1 MSDLATVTEV
11 TEHAVLGQVVLGYSP
26 LVDRHRAIT
35 ATRLTVF
42 PSRPDVKPDAAALLA
57 AVTEVWPADG
67 GRVSLNVA
75 SETALQDLVHF
86 QPAPNV
92 MVEIPAFMACDI
104 ANSAGLQAMHAHGS
118 TLLIKGRP
126 LSPLPREVLPC
137 FAYSIVDL
145 ADERRDGTPPPG
157 GATRTIPHIQSGVRT
172 LADME
177 QSFQRGAIAVL
188 GWPIDD
194 VAVAAATG
202 KGGARPEL
210 QFIVE
215 LINRVDREEPA
226 DRLEAVLKTDPTL
239 AFRLMRYI
247 NSPAFGLSVE
257 ISSFRHAIMVLGYNR
272 LKRWL
277 ALLLASASK
286 DPNVKP
292 VMYAAVR
299 RGLLMEEL
307 GRHSASADQRSEM
320 FICGVFSLLDRLMG
334 QPLPGLMQSIPVPD
348 AVRAALVEETGP
360 YHAALELVRAIEAES
375 VFDIRAAADAT
386 MLGLPEVN
394 RAVLRALSNARQ
406 LD

>member
-1 MSDLATVTEV
+1 MSD
-11 TEHAVLGQVVLGYSP
+11 HQVLGQVVLGYSP
-26 LVDRHRAIT
+26 MVDRHRAIT

-42 PSRPDVKPDAAALLA
+42 PSRPDVTPSAAALLE
-57 AVTEVWPADG
+57 AVGEVWPADG

-75 SETALQDLVHF
+75 SETALQDLVQQ
-86 QPAPNV
+86 QPTPNV
-92 MVEIPAFMACDI
+92 MVEVPAFMASDI
-104 ANSAGLQAMHAHGS
+104 ANSEALQAMHKHGS

-145 ADERRDGTPPPG
+145 ADERRDGTPAPG

-177 QSFQRGAIAVL
+177 QAFQRGAIAVL
-188 GWPIDD
+188 GWPIDE
-194 VAVAAATG
+194 VAAARPKG
-202 KGGARPEL
+202 KDGTRPEL

-292 VMYAAVR
+292 AMYAAVR

-307 GRHSASADQRSEM
+307 GRTSADADQRSEM

-334 QPLPGLMQSIPVPD
+334 QPLPDLMRSIPVPD
-348 AVRAALVEETGP
+348 AVRVALVDNTGP
-360 YHAALELVRAIEAES
+360 YHAQLELVRAIESES
-375 VFDIRAAADAT
+375 IFDIRAAADAVL
-386 MLGLPEVN
+386 LGLPEVN
-394 RAVLRALSNARQ
+394 RAVLRALAGARQ

>member
-1 MSDLATVTEV
+1 MLRLLD
-11 TEHAVLGQVVLGYSP
+11 
-26 LVDRHRAIT
+26 HRPGRRAP
-35 ATRLTVF
+35 R
-42 PSRPDVKPDAAALLA
+42 RLA
-57 AVTEVWPADG
+57 A
-67 GRVSLNVA
+67 
-75 SETALQDLVHF
+75 
-86 QPAPNV
+86 
-92 MVEIPAFMACDI
+92 
-104 ANSAGLQAMHAHGS
+104 
-118 TLLIKGRP
+118 
-126 LSPLPREVLPC
+126 
-137 FAYSIVDL
+137 
-145 ADERRDGTPPPG
+145 PG

-172 LADME
+172 LADLE

-194 VAVAAATG
+194 VMASSSG
-202 KGGARPEL
+202 KSGSRPEL

-257 ISSFRHAIMVLGYNR
+257 INSFRHAIMVLGYNR

-307 GRHSASADQRSEM
+307 GRASRTTPTSAARCSSAACSRCST
-320 FICGVFSLLDRLMG
+320 
-334 QPLPGLMQSIPVPD
+334 
-348 AVRAALVEETGP
+348 A
-360 YHAALELVRAIEAES
+360 
-375 VFDIRAAADAT
+375 
-386 MLGLPEVN
+386 
-394 RAVLRALSNARQ
+394 
-406 LD
+406 

>member
-1 MSDLATVTEV
+1 MND
-11 TEHAVLGQVVLGYSP
+11 HPVLGQVALGYSP
-26 LVDRHRAIT
+26 MVDRHRAIT
-35 ATRLTVF
+35 ASRLTVF
-42 PSRPDVKPDAAALLA
+42 PSRPDTTPNAADLLA
-57 AVTEVWPADG
+57 AVAEVWPADG
-67 GRVSLNVA
+67 GRVSLNVV
-75 SETALQDLVHF
+75 SETALHDLVQL

-92 MVEIPAFMACDI
+92 MVEIPAFMACD
-104 ANSAGLQAMHAHGS
+104 AGNSAALQAMHAAGS

-137 FAYSIVDL
+137 FAYSIIDL
-145 ADERRDGTPPPG
+145 ADERRDGSPPPG
-157 GATRTIPHIQSGVRT
+157 GVTRTIPHIQSGVRT
-172 LADME
+172 LAEME
-177 QSFQRGAIAVL
+177 QAFQRGAIAVL

-194 VAVAAATG
+194 VAANSG
-202 KGGARPEL
+202 KGNGKSGPRPEL

-257 ISSFRHAIMVLGYNR
+257 INSFRHAIMVLGYNR

-299 RGLLMEEL
+299 RGLLMEEF
-307 GRHSASADQRSEM
+307 GRANADADQRGEM

-334 QPLPGLMQSIPVPD
+334 QPMADLMRSIPVPD
-348 AVRAALVEETGP
+348 AVRAALVDDSGP
-360 YHAALELVRAIEAES
+360 YHAQLELVRAVEAES
-375 VFDIRAAADAT
+375 VYDIRAAAEAT

-394 RAVLRALSNARQ
+394 RAVLRALAGAKQ

>member
-1 MSDLATVTEV
+1 MSNLN
-11 TEHAVLGQVVLGYSP
+11 EHPVLGQVALGYSP
-26 LVDRHRAIT
+26 MVDRHRAIT

-42 PSRPDVKPDAAALLA
+42 PSRPDVKPDAAALLE

-75 SETALQDLVHF
+75 SETALHDLVRF

-92 MVEIPAFMACDI
+92 MVEVPAFMACDA
-104 ANSAGLQAMHAHGS
+104 ANSAALQAMHAHGC

-137 FAYSIVDL
+137 FAYSIVDV

-157 GATRTIPHIQSGVRT
+157 GATRTIPHIQAGVRT

-194 VAVAAATG
+194 VVAEANG
-202 KGGARPEL
+202 KGKGSRPEL

-299 RGLLMEEL
+299 RGLLMEEF
-307 GRHSASADQRSEM
+307 GQIGASADQRSEM

-334 QPLPGLMQSIPVPD
+334 QPLDDLMRSIPVPD
-348 AVRAALVEETGP
+348 TVRVALVEQEGP
-360 YHAALELVRAIEAES
+360 YHAPLELVRAVEAGS
-375 VFDIRAAADAT
+375 VYDIRSAADAT

-394 RAVLRALSNARQ
+394 RSVLRALANARQ

>member
-1 MSDLATVTEV
+1 MNDHPVF
-11 TEHAVLGQVVLGYSP
+11 GQVVLGYSP
-26 LVDRHRAIT
+26 MVDRHRAIT
-35 ATRLTVF
+35 ASRLTVF
-42 PSRPDVKPDAAALLA
+42 PSRPDITPNAADLLA
-57 AVTEVWPADG
+57 AVAEVWPADG

-75 SETALQDLVHF
+75 SETALHELVQF

-92 MVEIPAFMACDI
+92 MVEIPAFMACD
-104 ANSAGLQAMHAHGS
+104 AGNSAALQAMHAAGS

-137 FAYSIVDL
+137 FAYSIIDL

-157 GATRTIPHIQSGVRT
+157 SAQRTIPHIQSGVRT
-172 LADME
+172 LADLE
-177 QSFQRGAIAVL
+177 LSFQRGALAVL

-194 VAVAAATG
+194 VVANNG
-202 KGGARPEL
+202 KSGSRPEL

-226 DRLEAVLKTDPTL
+226 DRLEQVLKTDPTL

-307 GRHSASADQRSEM
+307 GRATADADQRGEM

-334 QPLPGLMQSIPVPD
+334 QPMADLMRSIPVPD
-348 AVRAALVEETGP
+348 AVRAALVDASGP
-360 YHAALELVRAIEAES
+360 YHSQLELVRAVEAES
-375 VFDIRAAADAT
+375 VFDIRAAAEAT

-394 RAVLRALSNARQ
+394 RAVLRALAGAKQ

>member
-1 MSDLATVTEV
+1 MTATMTDQP
-11 TEHAVLGQVVLGYSP
+11 VLGQVVLGYSP
-26 LVDRHRAIT
+26 MVDRHRAIT
-35 ATRLTVF
+35 AARLTVF
-42 PSRPDVKPDAAALLA
+42 PSRADTAPDAAALLE
-57 AVTEVWPADG
+57 AVAEVWPADG

-75 SETALQDLVHF
+75 SETALQDLVRF
-86 QPAPNV
+86 RPAPNV
-92 MVEIPAFMACDI
+92 MVEIPAFMACDA
-104 ANSAGLQAMHAHGS
+104 ANSESLRAMHQHGS

-126 LSPLPREVLPC
+126 LQPLPREVLPC
-137 FAYSIVDL
+137 FAYSIIDL
-145 ADERRDGTPPPG
+145 ADERRDGSPPPG
-157 GATRTIPHIQSGVRT
+157 GVTRTIPHIQSGVRT
-172 LADME
+172 LAEME
-177 QSFQRGAIAVL
+177 TSFQRGAIAVL

-194 VAVAAATG
+194 VAASNG
-202 KGGARPEL
+202 KSGARPEL

-257 ISSFRHAIMVLGYNR
+257 INSFRHAIMVLGYNR

-307 GRHSASADQRSEM
+307 GQHSVSADQRSEM

-334 QPLPGLMQSIPVPD
+334 QPLPDLMRSIPVPD
-348 AVRAALVEETGP
+348 AVRAALVDQAGP
-360 YHAALELVRAIEAES
+360 YHAQLELVRAVEAES
-375 VFDIRAAADAT
+375 VFDIRSAAEAT

-394 RAVLRALSNARQ
+394 RAVLRALASARQ

>member
-1 MSDLATVTEV
+1 MNDQP
-11 TEHAVLGQVVLGYSP
+11 VLGQVVLGYSP
-26 LVDRHRAIT
+26 MVDRHRAIT
-35 ATRLTVF
+35 AARLTVF
-42 PSRPDVKPDAAALLA
+42 PSRPDSAPDAAALLE
-57 AVTEVWPADG
+57 AVAEVWPADG

-75 SETALQDLVHF
+75 SETALQDLVRF
-86 QPAPNV
+86 RPAPNV
-92 MVEIPAFMACDI
+92 MVEIPAFMACDVT
-104 ANSAGLQAMHAHGS
+104 NSEALQAMHAHGS

-137 FAYSIVDL
+137 FAYSIIDL

-157 GATRTIPHIQSGVRT
+157 GVTRTIPHIQSGVRT

-177 QSFQRGAIAVL
+177 LSFQRGAIAVL

-194 VAVAAATG
+194 VAAGNG
-202 KGGARPEL
+202 KSGARPEL

-257 ISSFRHAIMVLGYNR
+257 INSFRHAIMVLGYNR

-307 GRHSASADQRSEM
+307 GSQGASADQRSEM

-334 QPLPGLMQSIPVPD
+334 QPLAELVRSIPVPD
-348 AVRAALVEETGP
+348 AVRAALVERGGP
-360 YHAALELVRAIEAES
+360 YHAQLELVRAIESES
-375 VFDIRAAADAT
+375 VYDIRAASDAT
-386 MLGLPEVN
+386 MQGLPEVN
-394 RAVLRALSNARQ
+394 RAVLRALAGARQ

>member
-1 MSDLATVTEV
+1 MNDQP
-11 TEHAVLGQVVLGYSP
+11 VLGQVVLGYSP
-26 LVDRHRAIT
+26 MVDRHRAIT
-35 ATRLTVF
+35 AARLTVF
-42 PSRPDVKPDAAALLA
+42 PSRPDSAPDAAALLE
-57 AVTEVWPADG
+57 AVAEVWPADG

-75 SETALQDLVHF
+75 SETALQDLVRF
-86 QPAPNV
+86 RPAPNV
-92 MVEIPAFMACDI
+92 MVEIPAFMACDVT
-104 ANSAGLQAMHAHGS
+104 NSEALQAMHAHGS

-137 FAYSIVDL
+137 FAYSIIDL

-157 GATRTIPHIQSGVRT
+157 GVTRTIPHIQSGVRT

-177 QSFQRGAIAVL
+177 LSFQRGAIAVL

-194 VAVAAATG
+194 VAASNG

-257 ISSFRHAIMVLGYNR
+257 INSFRHAIMVLGYNR

-307 GRHSASADQRSEM
+307 GSQGASADQRSEM

-334 QPLPGLMQSIPVPD
+334 QPLAELVRSIPVPD
-348 AVRAALVEETGP
+348 AVRAALVERGGP
-360 YHAALELVRAIEAES
+360 YHAQLELVRAIESES
-375 VFDIRAAADAT
+375 VYDIRAASDAT
-386 MLGLPEVN
+386 MQGLPEVN
-394 RAVLRALSNARQ
+394 RAVLRALAGARQ

>member
-1 MSDLATVTEV
+1 MND
-11 TEHAVLGQVVLGYSP
+11 HPIFGQVALGYSP
-26 LVDRHRAIT
+26 MVDRHRAIT
-35 ATRLTVF
+35 ASRLTVF
-42 PSRPDVKPDAAALLA
+42 PSRPDTTPNAADLLA
-57 AVTEVWPADG
+57 AVAEVWPADS
-67 GRVSLNVA
+67 GRVSLNVV
-75 SETALQDLVHF
+75 SETALHELVQF
-86 QPAPNV
+86 RPAANV
-92 MVEIPAFMACDI
+92 MVEIPAFMACDPV
-104 ANSAGLQAMHAHGS
+104 NSAALQAMHAAGS

-137 FAYSIVDL
+137 FAYSIIDL
-145 ADERRDGTPPPG
+145 ADERRDGSPPPG
-157 GATRTIPHIQSGVRT
+157 GVARTIPHIQSGVRT
-172 LADME
+172 LADLE
-177 QSFQRGAIAVL
+177 TSFHRGAIAVL

-194 VAVAAATG
+194 VMAASG
-202 KGGARPEL
+202 KGGSRPEL

-226 DRLEAVLKTDPTL
+226 ERLEQVLKTDPTL

-257 ISSFRHAIMVLGYNR
+257 INSFRHAIMVLGYNR

-307 GRHSASADQRSEM
+307 GRATADADQRSEM

-334 QPLPGLMQSIPVPD
+334 QPMGDLMRSIPVPD
-348 AVRAALVEETGP
+348 AVRAALVDQAGP
-360 YHAALELVRAIEAES
+360 YHSQLELVRAVEAES
-375 VFDIRAAADAT
+375 VYDIRAAAEAT
-386 MLGLPEVN
+386 MLGLPDVN
-394 RAVLRALSNARQ
+394 RAVLRALAGAKQ

>member
-1 MSDLATVTEV
+1 MNDHPVF
-11 TEHAVLGQVVLGYSP
+11 GQVALGYSP
-26 LVDRHRAIT
+26 MVDRHRAIT
-35 ATRLTVF
+35 ASRLTVF
-42 PSRPDVKPDAAALLA
+42 PSRPDTTPNVADLLA
-57 AVTEVWPADG
+57 AVAEVWPADG
-67 GRVSLNVA
+67 GRVSLNVV
-75 SETALQDLVHF
+75 SETALHELVQF

-92 MVEIPAFMACDI
+92 MVEIPAFMACDP
-104 ANSAGLQAMHAHGS
+104 ANSAALQAMHAAGS

-137 FAYSIVDL
+137 FAYSIIDL
-145 ADERRDGTPPPG
+145 ADERRDGAPPPG
-157 GATRTIPHIQSGVRT
+157 GSARTIPHIQSGVRT
-172 LADME
+172 LADLEMA
-177 QSFQRGAIAVL
+177 FQRGAIAVL

-194 VAVAAATG
+194 VMATSG
-202 KGGARPEL
+202 KGGSRPEL

-226 DRLEAVLKTDPTL
+226 DRLEQVLKTDPTL

-257 ISSFRHAIMVLGYNR
+257 INSFRHAIMVLGYNR

-307 GRHSASADQRSEM
+307 GRSTADADQRSEM

-334 QPLPGLMQSIPVPD
+334 QPMDDLMRSIPVPD
-348 AVRAALVEETGP
+348 AVRAALVEEAGP
-360 YHAALELVRAIEAES
+360 YHSQLELVRAVEAES
-375 VFDIRAAADAT
+375 VYDIRAAAEAT
-386 MLGLPEVN
+386 MLGLPDVN
-394 RAVLRALSNARQ
+394 RAVLRALAGAKQ

>member
-1 MSDLATVTEV
+1 MN
-11 TEHAVLGQVVLGYSP
+11 EHPVLGQVVLGYSP
-26 LVDRHRAIT
+26 MVDRHRAIT

-42 PSRPDVKPDAAALLA
+42 PSRPDATPNAADLLE

-67 GRVSLNVA
+67 GRVSLNVV
-75 SETALQDLVHF
+75 SETALHDLVRF

-92 MVEIPAFMACDI
+92 MVEIPAFMACD
-104 ANSAGLQAMHAHGS
+104 ADNSEPLQAMHAHGS

-145 ADERRDGTPPPG
+145 SDERRDGTPAPG

-177 QSFQRGAIAVL
+177 MSFQRGAIAVL

-194 VAVAAATG
+194 VAASNG
-202 KGGARPEL
+202 KGGSRPEL

-307 GRHSASADQRSEM
+307 GRANLNADQRGEM

-334 QPLPGLMQSIPVPD
+334 QPLADLMRSIPVPES
-348 AVRAALVEETGP
+348 VRAALVDQAGP
-360 YHAALELVRAIEAES
+360 YHAQLDLVRAIEAES
-375 VFDIRAAADAT
+375 VYDIRAAAETT
-386 MLGLPEVN
+386 MLGLAEVN
-394 RAVLRALSNARQ
+394 RAVLRALAGAKQ

>member
-1 MSDLATVTEV
+1 MNDHPVF
-11 TEHAVLGQVVLGYSP
+11 GQVALGYSP
-26 LVDRHRAIT
+26 MVDRHRAIT
-35 ATRLTVF
+35 ASRLTVF
-42 PSRPDVKPDAAALLA
+42 PSRPDTTPNVADLLA
-57 AVTEVWPADG
+57 AVAEVWPADG
-67 GRVSLNVA
+67 GRVSLNVV
-75 SETALQDLVHF
+75 SETALHELVQF

-92 MVEIPAFMACDI
+92 MVEIPAFMACDA
-104 ANSAGLQAMHAHGS
+104 ANSAALQAMHAAGS

-137 FAYSIVDL
+137 FAYSIIDL
-145 ADERRDGTPPPG
+145 ADERRDGAPPPG
-157 GATRTIPHIQSGVRT
+157 GSARTIPHIQSGVRT
-172 LADME
+172 LADLEMA
-177 QSFQRGAIAVL
+177 FQRGAIAVL

-194 VAVAAATG
+194 VMATSG
-202 KGGARPEL
+202 KGGSRPEL

-226 DRLEAVLKTDPTL
+226 DRLEQVLKTDPTL

-257 ISSFRHAIMVLGYNR
+257 INSFRHAIMVLGYNR

-307 GRHSASADQRSEM
+307 GRATADADQRSEM

-334 QPLPGLMQSIPVPD
+334 QPMGDLMRSIPVPD
-348 AVRAALVEETGP
+348 AVRAALVEEAGP
-360 YHAALELVRAIEAES
+360 YHSQLELVRAVEAES
-375 VFDIRAAADAT
+375 VYDIRAAAEAT
-386 MLGLPEVN
+386 MLGLPDVN
-394 RAVLRALSNARQ
+394 RAVLRALAGAKQ

>member
-1 MSDLATVTEV
+1 MNDHPVF
-11 TEHAVLGQVVLGYSP
+11 GQVALGYSP
-26 LVDRHRAIT
+26 MVDRHRAIT

-42 PSRPDVKPDAAALLA
+42 PSRPDTTPNAADLLA
-57 AVTEVWPADG
+57 AVAEVWPADG
-67 GRVSLNVA
+67 GRVSLNVV
-75 SETALQDLVHF
+75 SETALHELVQL

-92 MVEIPAFMACDI
+92 MVEVPAFMACDA
-104 ANSAGLQAMHAHGS
+104 ANSAALQAMHAAGS

-137 FAYSIVDL
+137 FAYSIVDT

-157 GATRTIPHIQSGVRT
+157 STARTIPHIQSGVRT
-172 LADME
+172 LADLE
-177 QSFQRGAIAVL
+177 LSFQRGAIAVL

-194 VAVAAATG
+194 VMAANG
-202 KGGARPEL
+202 KGGSRPEL

-226 DRLEAVLKTDPTL
+226 DRLEQVLKTDPTL

-257 ISSFRHAIMVLGYNR
+257 INSFRHAIMVLGYNR

-307 GRHSASADQRSEM
+307 GRATADADQRGEM

-334 QPLPGLMQSIPVPD
+334 QPMADLMRSIPVPD
-348 AVRAALVEETGP
+348 AVRAALVDEGGP
-360 YHAALELVRAIEAES
+360 YHSQLELVRAVEAES
-375 VFDIRAAADAT
+375 VFDIRAAAEAT
-386 MLGLPEVN
+386 MLGLPDVN
-394 RAVLRALSNARQ
+394 RAVLRALAGAKQ

>member
-1 MSDLATVTEV
+1 MDD
-11 TEHAVLGQVVLGYSP
+11 HPVLGQVALGYSP
-26 LVDRHRAIT
+26 MVDRHRAIT

-42 PSRPDVKPDAAALLA
+42 PSRPDTTPNAADLLA

-67 GRVSLNVA
+67 GRVSLNVV
-75 SETALQDLVHF
+75 SETALHDLVKF

-92 MVEIPAFMACDI
+92 MIEVPAFMACDI
-104 ANSAGLQAMHAHGS
+104 ANSEALQAMHTHGS

-177 QSFQRGAIAVL
+177 MSFQRGAIAVL

-194 VAVAAATG
+194 VAAANG
-202 KGGARPEL
+202 KNGARPEL

-299 RGLLMEEL
+299 RGLLMEEI
-307 GRHSASADQRSEM
+307 GRHSTDADQRGEM

-334 QPLPGLMQSIPVPD
+334 QPMADLMQSIPVPD
-348 AVRAALVEETGP
+348 TVRAALVDRTGP
-360 YHAALELVRAIEAES
+360 FHAQLELVRAVEAES
-375 VFDIRAAADAT
+375 VYDIRAAAEAT
-386 MLGLPEVN
+386 MIGLPEVN
-394 RAVLRALSNARQ
+394 RAVLRALAGAKQ

>member
-1 MSDLATVTEV
+1 MND
-11 TEHAVLGQVVLGYSP
+11 HPVLGQVALGYSP
-26 LVDRHRAIT
+26 MVDRHRAIT
-35 ATRLTVF
+35 ASRLTVF
-42 PSRPDVKPDAAALLA
+42 PSRPDTTPNAADLLA
-57 AVTEVWPADG
+57 AVAEVWPADG
-67 GRVSLNVA
+67 GRVSLNVV
-75 SETALQDLVHF
+75 SETALHDLVQL

-92 MVEIPAFMACDI
+92 MVEIPAFMACD
-104 ANSAGLQAMHAHGS
+104 AGNSAALQAMHAAGS

-137 FAYSIVDL
+137 FAYSIIDL
-145 ADERRDGTPPPG
+145 ADERRDGAPPPG
-157 GATRTIPHIQSGVRT
+157 GAARTIPHIQSGVRT
-172 LADME
+172 LADLEM
-177 QSFQRGAIAVL
+177 SFQRGALAVL

-194 VAVAAATG
+194 VMASNG
-202 KGGARPEL
+202 KGGSRPEL

-257 ISSFRHAIMVLGYNR
+257 INSFRHAIMVLGYNR

-299 RGLLMEEL
+299 RGLLMEEF
-307 GRHSASADQRSEM
+307 GRANADADQRGEM

-334 QPLPGLMQSIPVPD
+334 QPMADLMRSIPVPD
-348 AVRAALVEETGP
+348 AVRAALVDDSGP
-360 YHAALELVRAIEAES
+360 YHAQLELVRAVEAES
-375 VFDIRAAADAT
+375 VYDIRAAAEAT

-394 RAVLRALSNARQ
+394 RAVLRALAGAKQ

>member
-1 MSDLATVTEV
+1 MSALTE
-11 TEHAVLGQVVLGYSP
+11 TQILGQVALGYSP
-26 LVDRHRAIT
+26 MVDRHRAIT

-42 PSRPDVKPDAAALLA
+42 PSRPDTKPDAAALLE
-57 AVTEVWPADG
+57 AVAEVWPADG

-75 SETALQDLVHF
+75 SETALHDLVRF

-92 MVEIPAFMACDI
+92 MVEIPAFMACDPVNTE
-104 ANSAGLQAMHAHGS
+104 ALQAMHTHGS

-126 LSPLPREVLPC
+126 LQPLPREVLPC

-145 ADERRDGTPPPG
+145 SDERRDGHPPPG

-172 LADME
+172 LSDME
-177 QSFQRGAIAVL
+177 QSFSRGAIAVL

-194 VAVAAATG
+194 VAAAPG
-202 KGGARPEL
+202 KGGPRPEL

-257 ISSFRHAIMVLGYNR
+257 INSFRHAIMVLGYNR

-307 GRHSASADQRSEM
+307 GRHSSDSDQRSEM

-334 QPLPGLMQSIPVPD
+334 QPLDDLMRSIPVPD
-348 AVRAALVEETGP
+348 AVRAALVDQSGP
-360 YHAALELVRAIEAES
+360 HHAQLELVRAVEAES
-375 VFDIRAAADAT
+375 VFDIRAAAEAT
-386 MLGLPEVN
+386 MIGLPEVN
-394 RAVLRALSNARQ
+394 RAVLRALANARQ

>member
-1 MSDLATVTEV
+1 MNDHPVF
-11 TEHAVLGQVVLGYSP
+11 GQVALGYSP
-26 LVDRHRAIT
+26 MVDRHRAIT

-42 PSRPDVKPDAAALLA
+42 PSRPDTAPNAADLLA
-57 AVTEVWPADG
+57 AVAEVWPADG

-75 SETALQDLVHF
+75 SETALHELVQL

-92 MVEIPAFMACDI
+92 MVEVPAFMACDA
-104 ANSAGLQAMHAHGS
+104 ANSAALQAMHAAGS

-137 FAYSIVDL
+137 FAYSIVDT

-157 GATRTIPHIQSGVRT
+157 STARTIPHIQSGVRT
-172 LADME
+172 LADLE
-177 QSFQRGAIAVL
+177 LSFQRGAIAVL

-194 VAVAAATG
+194 VMAANG
-202 KGGARPEL
+202 KGGSRPEL

-226 DRLEAVLKTDPTL
+226 DRLEQVLKTDPTL

-257 ISSFRHAIMVLGYNR
+257 INSFRHAIMVLGYNR

-307 GRHSASADQRSEM
+307 GRATADADQRGEM

-334 QPLPGLMQSIPVPD
+334 QPMADLMRSIPVPD
-348 AVRAALVEETGP
+348 AVRAALVDEGGP
-360 YHAALELVRAIEAES
+360 YHSQLELVRAVEAES
-375 VFDIRAAADAT
+375 VFDIRAAAEAT
-386 MLGLPEVN
+386 MLGLPDVN
-394 RAVLRALSNARQ
+394 RAVLRALAGAKQ

>member
-1 MSDLATVTEV
+1 MSDQN
-11 TEHAVLGQVVLGYSP
+11 VLGQVVLGYSP
-26 LVDRHRAIT
+26 MVDRHRAIT
-35 ATRLTVF
+35 AARLTVF
-42 PSRPDVKPDAAALLA
+42 PSRANSAPDVAALLE
-57 AVTEVWPADG
+57 AVAEVWPADG

-75 SETALQDLVHF
+75 SEGALQDLVRF
-86 QPAPNV
+86 KPAANV

-104 ANSAGLQAMHAHGS
+104 ANTDALRAMHAHGS

-137 FAYSIVDL
+137 FAYSIIDV
-145 ADERRDGTPPPG
+145 ADDRRDGSPPPG
-157 GATRTIPHIQSGVRT
+157 GVTRTIPHIQAGVRT
-172 LADME
+172 LAEME

-194 VAVAAATG
+194 IASSNG
-202 KGGARPEL
+202 RGNARPEL

-215 LINRVDREEPA
+215 LINRVDREEPP

-257 ISSFRHAIMVLGYNR
+257 INSFRHAIMVLGYNR

-277 ALLLASASK
+277 ALLLASGSK

-307 GRHSASADQRSEM
+307 GRQSASSDQRSSM

-334 QPLPGLMQSIPVPD
+334 QPLPELMRSIPVPEP
-348 AVRAALVEETGP
+348 VRAALVDGSGP
-360 YHAALELVRAIEAES
+360 YHPQLELVRAVEAES
-375 VFDIRAAADAT
+375 VFDIRSAADAT

-394 RAVLRALSNARQ
+394 RAVLRALASARQ

>member
-1 MSDLATVTEV
+1 MSEQS
-11 TEHAVLGQVVLGYSP
+11 VLGQVVLGYSP
-26 LVDRHRAIT
+26 MVDRHRAIT
-35 ATRLTVF
+35 AARLTVF
-42 PSRPDVKPDAAALLA
+42 PSRPDAAPDAAALLE
-57 AVTEVWPADG
+57 AVAEVWPADG

-75 SETALQDLVHF
+75 SETALQDLVRF
-86 QPAPNV
+86 KPAPNV

-104 ANSAGLQAMHAHGS
+104 ANTEALRAMHAHGS

-137 FAYSIVDL
+137 FAYSIIDV
-145 ADERRDGTPPPG
+145 ADDRRDGSPPPG
-157 GATRTIPHIQSGVRT
+157 GVTRTIPHIQAGVRT
-172 LADME
+172 LAQME

-194 VAVAAATG
+194 IAANG
-202 KGGARPEL
+202 KGQARPEL

-257 ISSFRHAIMVLGYNR
+257 INSFRHAIMVLGYNR

-277 ALLLASASK
+277 ALLLASGSK

-307 GRHSASADQRSEM
+307 GHQSTSSDQRSEM

-334 QPLPGLMQSIPVPD
+334 QPLSDLVRSIPVPD
-348 AVRAALVEETGP
+348 TVRAALVDGQGP
-360 YHAALELVRAIEAES
+360 YHAQLDLVRAIEAES
-375 VFDIRAAADAT
+375 VFDIRSAADAT

-394 RAVLRALSNARQ
+394 RAVLRALAGARQ

>member
-1 MSDLATVTEV
+1 MND
-11 TEHAVLGQVVLGYSP
+11 HPVLGQVALGYSP
-26 LVDRHRAIT
+26 MVDRHRAIT

-42 PSRPDVKPDAAALLA
+42 PSRPDTTPSAADLLA
-57 AVTEVWPADG
+57 AVGEVWPADG
-67 GRVSLNVA
+67 GRVSLNVV
-75 SETALQDLVHF
+75 SETALHELVQF
-86 QPAPNV
+86 QPTPNV
-92 MVEIPAFMACDI
+92 MVEIPAFMACDA
-104 ANSAGLQAMHAHGS
+104 ANSVALQAMHAAGS

-137 FAYSIVDL
+137 FAYSIIDL
-145 ADERRDGTPPPG
+145 ADERRDGAPPPG
-157 GATRTIPHIQSGVRT
+157 GSARTIPHIQSGVRT
-172 LADME
+172 LADLE
-177 QSFQRGAIAVL
+177 LAFQRGAIAVL

-194 VAVAAATG
+194 VMASSG
-202 KGGARPEL
+202 KSGSRPEL

-226 DRLEAVLKTDPTL
+226 DRLEQVLKTDPTL

-257 ISSFRHAIMVLGYNR
+257 INSFRHAIMVLGYNR

-307 GRHSASADQRSEM
+307 GRAGADADQRSEM

-334 QPLPGLMQSIPVPD
+334 QPMAELMRSIPVPD
-348 AVRAALVEETGP
+348 AVRAALVDASGP
-360 YHAALELVRAIEAES
+360 YSSQLELVRAIEAES
-375 VFDIRAAADAT
+375 VYDIRAAAEAT
-386 MLGLPEVN
+386 MLGLPDVN
-394 RAVLRALSNARQ
+394 RAVLRALAGAKQ

>member
-1 MSDLATVTEV
+1 MNDQP
-11 TEHAVLGQVVLGYSP
+11 VLGQVVLGYSP
-26 LVDRHRAIT
+26 MVDRHRAIT
-35 ATRLTVF
+35 AARLTVF
-42 PSRPDVKPDAAALLA
+42 PSRSDTTPDASALLE
-57 AVTEVWPADG
+57 AVAEVWPADG

-75 SETALQDLVHF
+75 SETALQDLVRF
-86 QPAPNV
+86 RPAPNV
-92 MVEIPAFMACDI
+92 MVEIPAFMACDVT
-104 ANSAGLQAMHAHGS
+104 NSEALQAMHAHGS

-137 FAYSIVDL
+137 FAYSIIDL

-157 GATRTIPHIQSGVRT
+157 GVTRTIPHIQSGVRT

-177 QSFQRGAIAVL
+177 LSFQRGAIAVL

-194 VAVAAATG
+194 VAAGNG
-202 KGGARPEL
+202 KSGARPEL

-257 ISSFRHAIMVLGYNR
+257 INSFRHAIMVLGYNR

-307 GRHSASADQRSEM
+307 GSQGASADQRSEM

-334 QPLPGLMQSIPVPD
+334 QPLAELVRSIPVPD
-348 AVRAALVEETGP
+348 AVRAALVERGGP
-360 YHAALELVRAIEAES
+360 YHAQLELVRAIESES
-375 VFDIRAAADAT
+375 VYDIRAASDAT
-386 MLGLPEVN
+386 MQGLPEVN
-394 RAVLRALSNARQ
+394 RAVLRALAGARQ